1 MTGNVCLRFLGGG
14 PKPSKASVFAGQRG
28 RFLETEV
35 DRVIV
40 RSEYMLSIPEI
51 FHVASIVLAIAAV
64 VIQHL

>member
-1 MTGNVCLRFLGGG
+1 M
-14 PKPSKASVFAGQRG
+14 FAGQRG

-51 FHVASIVLAIAAV
+51 FHVASIVLAIAAF